1 MYLGSRLKEL
11 LAQKHMSQRD
21 LMELVGWKQPNS
33 VTNFMNNNPTAESLD
48 KVASVLGVSV
58 SFFFDEGERGAK
70 GYFCGNVD
78 NHNSFNRSEGVDK
91 ALALLEQSIKDKIE
105 SSQREARLSD
115 RVIAE
120 LEARIASLEAQL
132 AMKK

>member
-1 MYLGSRLKEL
+1 MYLGSSLKEL
-11 LAQKHMSQRD
+11 LAKKHMSQRD
-21 LMELVGWKQPNS
+21 LMEQMGWKQPNS

-58 SFFFDEGERGAK
+58 SYFFDEGERGAK

-120 LEARIASLEAQL
+120 LEARIACLEAQL
-132 AMKK
+132 AKKK

>member
-11 LAQKHMSQRD
+11 LAKKHMSQRD
-21 LMELVGWKQPNS
+21 LMEQMGWKQPNS
-33 VTNFMNNNPTAESLD
+33 VTNFMNNNPPAARLD
-48 KVASVLGVSV
+48 KVASALGVSV
-58 SFFFDEGERGAK
+58 SHFVDAGERGAK

-91 ALALLEQSIKDKIE
+91 ALALWEQSIKDKIE
-105 SSQREARLSD
+105 SSQREARLSE

-120 LEARIASLEAQL
+120 LEARIACLEAQL
-132 AMKK
+132 AKKK

>member
-11 LAQKHMSQRD
+11 LAKKQMSQRD
-21 LMELVGWKQPNS
+21 LMEQMGWKQPNS

-58 SFFFDEGERGAK
+58 SYFFDEGERGAK

-120 LEARIASLEAQL
+120 LEARIACLEAQL
-132 AMKK
+132 AKKK

>member
-1 MYLGSRLKEL
+1 
-11 LAQKHMSQRD
+11 MSQRD
-21 LMELVGWKQPNS
+21 LMEQMGWKQPNS
-33 VTNFMNNNPTAESLD
+33 VTNFMNNNPTAASLD

-58 SFFFDEGERGAK
+58 SYFFDEGERGAK

-105 SSQREARLSD
+105 SSQRESRLAD
-115 RVIAE
+115 RLIAE
-120 LEARIASLEAQL
+120 LEARVASLEAQL

>member
-1 MYLGSRLKEL
+1 MYQGNRLKEL
-11 LAQKHMSQRD
+11 LALKHMSQRD
-21 LMELVGWKQPNS
+21 LMEQMGWKQPNS

-58 SFFFDEGERGAK
+58 SYFFDEGERGAK

-78 NHNSFNRSEGVDK
+78 NHNSFNCSEGVDK

-105 SSQREARLSD
+105 SSQREARLSE

-120 LEARIASLEAQL
+120 LEARIACLEAQL
-132 AMKK
+132 AKKK

>member
-11 LAQKHMSQRD
+11 LAKKHMSQRD

-58 SFFFDEGERGAK
+58 SYFFDEGERGAK

-120 LEARIASLEAQL
+120 LEARIACLEAQL
-132 AMKK
+132 AKKK

>member
-48 KVASVLGVSV
+48 KVASILGVSV
-58 SFFFDEGERGAK
+58 SYFFDEGERGAK

-120 LEARIASLEAQL
+120 LEARIACLEAQL
-132 AMKK
+132 ANKK

>member
-21 LMELVGWKQPNS
+21 LMELVGWKQQNS

-58 SFFFDEGERGAK
+58 AYFFDEGERGTK